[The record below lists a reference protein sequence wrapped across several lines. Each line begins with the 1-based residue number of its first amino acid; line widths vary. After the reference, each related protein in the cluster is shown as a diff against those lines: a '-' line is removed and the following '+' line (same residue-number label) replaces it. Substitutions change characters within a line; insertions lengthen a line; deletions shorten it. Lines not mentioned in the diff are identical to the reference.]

1 MVIYLLV
8 LVVNVDKQQIWVQE
22 NGMDSRGRETQ
33 LWVHISRNL
42 QSFVYVFDTDDLVV
56 LLIVDNNLEFP
67 RVKVREAELSTFF
80 GLSELIGKQVVSIN
94 GYLFLGSLW
103 LQQIVSYD
111 NEVLLLLLF
120 VAKETYDSLIVIR
133 DQDAE
138 HFVLSR
144 NQVSFRQVQ
153 KVMSVVIKSVSRR
166 LL

>member
-1 MVIYLLV
+1 
-8 LVVNVDKQQIWVQE
+8 
-22 NGMDSRGRETQ
+22 
-33 LWVHISRNL
+33 
-42 QSFVYVFDTDDLVV
+42 

-67 RVKVREAELSTFF
+67 RVKVREAELSTFL

>member
-1 MVIYLLV
+1 
-8 LVVNVDKQQIWVQE
+8 
-22 NGMDSRGRETQ
+22 MDSRGRETQ

-67 RVKVREAELSTFF
+67 RVKVREAELSTFL

-166 LL
+166 LLQ

>member
-1 MVIYLLV
+1 M
-8 LVVNVDKQQIWVQE
+8 
-22 NGMDSRGRETQ
+22 
-33 LWVHISRNL
+33 
-42 QSFVYVFDTDDLVV
+42 
-56 LLIVDNNLEFP
+56 LIVDNNLEFP
-67 RVKVREAELSTFF
+67 RVKVREAELSTFL

-94 GYLFLGSLW
+94 GYLFLGSFW

>member
-1 MVIYLLV
+1 M
-8 LVVNVDKQQIWVQE
+8 
-22 NGMDSRGRETQ
+22 
-33 LWVHISRNL
+33 
-42 QSFVYVFDTDDLVV
+42 
-56 LLIVDNNLEFP
+56 LIVDNNLEFP
-67 RVKVREAELSTFF
+67 RVKVREAELSTFL

>member
-67 RVKVREAELSTFF
+67 RVKVREAELSTFL

>member
-1 MVIYLLV
+1 
-8 LVVNVDKQQIWVQE
+8 
-22 NGMDSRGRETQ
+22 MDSRGRETQ